1 MPATA
6 TIEEKRHHMRSLVS
20 RSYIWFQILAL
31 VLTAGAP
38 VLCVADDG
46 HMTIESP
53 ELTPCRRDFD
63 LHHGPTGDRESDLAA
78 HGCRDVPLDVGSA
91 VSQNGRVVP
100 EMPTCVAATWRR
112 RWLEPR
118 RVLGAERCS
127 SSRPSD
133 ALGHVASVV
142 LLV

>member
-1 MPATA
+1 
-6 TIEEKRHHMRSLVS
+6 MRSLVS
-20 RSYIWFQILAL
+20 RSCVWFQVLAL
-31 VLTAGAP
+31 VLIAGAP

-53 ELTPCRRDFD
+53 EGAPCRRDFD
-63 LHHGPTGDRESDLAA
+63 LHHGPAGEPEADLAA

-91 VSQNGRVVP
+91 VSPNGRVLP
-100 EMPTCVAATWRR
+100 EMPTCGAATWYH
-112 RWLEPR
+112 RWPEQR

-127 SSRPSD
+127 SSHPSE

-142 LLV
+142 LLI